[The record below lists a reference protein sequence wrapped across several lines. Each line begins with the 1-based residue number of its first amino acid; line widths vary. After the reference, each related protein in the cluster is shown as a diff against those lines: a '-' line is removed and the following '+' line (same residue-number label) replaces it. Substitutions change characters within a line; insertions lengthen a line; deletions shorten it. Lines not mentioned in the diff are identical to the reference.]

1 MEGIITSGWGE
12 RDNPITGRQEE
23 HNGLDIAVSEGTAVL
38 AAKSGVVTE
47 VRDSATYGKM
57 MKYETK
63 DGYTILYAHLSAV
76 LVKEGE
82 EIRQGQ
88 VVAKSGNTGLSTGP
102 HLHYSIWKNG
112 ELLNPMQFFSAE
124 DMI

>member
-12 RDNPITGRQEE
+12 RNNPITGRQEE

-47 VRDSATYGKM
+47 VRDSATYGKL

-76 LVKEGE
+76 LVEEGE

-112 ELLNPMQFFSAE
+112 ELLNPMRFFSAE